1 MLIVLKKFNLYIA
14 LLFILPWLSLPLI
27 GGKTVKRFLPGARF
41 ISLYLIIEG
50 MIAQRR
56 KWWWFPSNIKPNVLN
71 ELPLIFGPFF
81 VGSIWI
87 LKYTF
92 GKFKLYFIVNLIVDS
107 LFTYGMMRGFRKMG
121 YVTLVRLN
129 SLQLSI
135 IFLLKTLAMYGFQVI
150 YEKYVTH
157 NR

>member
-1 MLIVLKKFNLYIA
+1 MLKKFNLYIA

-27 GGKTVKRFLPGARF
+27 GARTFKRFLPSSIF

-50 MIAQRR
+50 TIAQRR
-56 KWWWFPSNIKPNVLN
+56 KWWWFPSNIKPNILN
-71 ELPLIFGPFF
+71 EFPLIFGPFF
-81 VGSIWI
+81 IGSIWI
-87 LKYTF
+87 LKYTY

-129 SLQLSI
+129 SFQLSV
-135 IFLLKTLAMYGFQVI
+135 IFLLKTMAMYGFQSL
-150 YEKYVTH
+150 YEKYVT
-157 NR
+157 RIR